1 MSSQKLNLRQA
12 RQILYLSRFDF
23 ILKHMP
29 RSSMKRADSLSK
41 CSDQHI
47 GIERDNKDKVLVK
60 KEWPEIRVIQVIKVV
75 IEEIDLLEKI
85 RKSEAKDNKVV
96 KAVEE
101 MKQAGVKILKDEQ
114 QQEKNELML
123 RNKKIYVLRDK
134 KLRAKVIQLHYDT
147 LIEEYKGQQR
157 RQSW

>member
-60 KEWPEIRVIQVIKVV
+60 KEWLEIRVIQVIKVV

-123 RNKKIYVLRDK
+123 RDEKIYVLRDK
-134 KLRAKVIQLHYDT
+134 KLRTKVIQLYYDT